1 MTIKVSIR
9 SNTLGQVSIKPKK
22 TTVSSVSIGPRPSL
36 SLGQILNVDASNP
49 DDNEAL
55 IYDAETNKYI
65 IKPIVVDSNN
75 IINVAGGTF

>member
-1 MTIKVSIR
+1 MTIR
-9 SNTLGQVSIKPKK
+9 VSIKPKK
-22 TTVSSVSIGPRPSL
+22 TSVSSVNIGPRPSL
-36 SLGQILNVDASNP
+36 NLGQILNVDASDP

-55 IYDAETNKYI
+55 IYDAASNKYI